1 MPFTATLPSLL
12 LQSSGAV
19 RIAENHCF
27 HQYKVLKQIYPNI
40 GVFIKATDIRNSF
53 GNDITERTTGKT
65 SHLVHYKEH
74 FPIFF
79 GEEKSTA
86 HEQLTRELAQHAVP
100 QGTKTIN
107 YIEKHKL
114 RFLQRSSKAL
124 GLQELECK
132 TKGTSVISTNV
143 HLS

>member
-1 MPFTATLPSLL
+1 M
-12 LQSSGAV
+12 
-19 RIAENHCF
+19 
-27 HQYKVLKQIYPNI
+27 QYLIFSKTQHLYL
-40 GVFIKATDIRNSF
+40 DIRNSF

-100 QGTKTIN
+100 QGTKAIRPMQ
-107 YIEKHKL
+107 HKL
-114 RFLQRSSKAL
+114 
-124 GLQELECK
+124 ELACHAY
-132 TKGTSVISTNV
+132 SFMLLVST
-143 HLS
+143 